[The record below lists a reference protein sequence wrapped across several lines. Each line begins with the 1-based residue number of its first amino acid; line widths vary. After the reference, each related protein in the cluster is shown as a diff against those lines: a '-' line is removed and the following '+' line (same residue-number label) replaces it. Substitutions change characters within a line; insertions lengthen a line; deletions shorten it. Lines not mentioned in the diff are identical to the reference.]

1 MFKYKIFI
9 SLLTFILI
17 LPVYSYSF
25 SEKGQDCSKCHK
37 LTTAEAANI
46 LKDLIPN
53 LKVLNV
59 KISPI
64 KGLWELTIES
74 NNRKG
79 IIYVDFTK
87 KHFVSGS
94 ILNIAE
100 KRNLTQERF
109 EEINRVDVSQ
119 IPLNDAIVVGNKN
132 AKHKVI
138 VFTNPDC
145 SFCRDLHGE
154 IKKVISE
161 RKDIVFYKKLYAFK
175 AGTPSYEKS
184 KAIVCEKSLELLES
198 AYEKKTIPKPKC
210 ETTAIDD
217 NIKLAEKLGITG
229 TPTMIMPDGRV
240 ITGKR
245 DAKTIKDLVDKVDK
259 NK

>member
-1 MFKYKIFI
+1 MFKSKILLSFI
-9 SLLTFILI
+9 IFILI

-25 SEKGQDCSKCHK
+25 SEKGQDCAKCHK
-37 LTTAEAANI
+37 LTNSEAVNI

-59 KISPI
+59 KMSPI

-79 IIYVDFTK
+79 IVYVDFTK
-87 KHFVSGS
+87 KHFLSGS
-94 ILNIAE
+94 IINIAE
-100 KRNLTQERF
+100 RKNLTQERF

-119 IPLNDAIVVGNKN
+119 IPLNDAIVAGNKN

-145 SFCRDLHGE
+145 PYCKDLHGE
-154 IKKVISE
+154 IKKVIAE
-161 RKDIVFYKKLYAFK
+161 RKDIAFYNKLFAFK
-175 AGTPSYEKS
+175 AGSPSYEKS
-184 KAIVCEKSLELLES
+184 KAIVCEKSLELLEN

-245 DAKTIKDLVDKVDK
+245 DAKTIKELVDKTDK
-259 NK
+259 SK